1 MILAPAGPSLLFEIL
16 RLVTSLS
23 QCYRSVRVRQE
34 YQPDMPFVVR
44 RARIVNILG
53 EEDAGRRAFGGGGG
67 VGGERSV
74 SILVCIKRNGERD
87 MEEEI

>member
-23 QCYRSVRVRQE
+23 PVLDRSVRVGQE
-34 YQPDMPFVVR
+34 YKPVMPLVVR
-44 RARIVNILG
+44 SARVVNIIG

-74 SILVCIKRNGERD
+74 SILVCTQRNGERD
-87 MEEEI
+87 MEEE